1 MFDEARLERLISAH
15 FDRELT
21 AEEKRE
27 LEAMLLSSSKA
38 RQLFLDRAE
47 WHGLLREQAMQAGGA
62 DLLEEVSPPEKKVVP
77 FARRAWIA
85 AGLAACLALGWWLLP
100 FGGDTG
106 PETVAD
112 AATERNEVALL
123 GQAVDVEWDGASF
136 TPGSALP
143 KGLLKIRKGTLRLDF
158 YSGAR
163 VVLEGPASLELLSPD
178 LARLDSG
185 KLTAKVPPPAEGFTV
200 MNANLRV
207 VDRGTEFGMS
217 VGGADDCEVH
227 VFDGEVELQG
237 DVPEATAR
245 ELFEGHALA
254 IRAGKS
260 TAMPADRSSFADPS
274 RMLQAAAR
282 ETEAQWKRWRTESL
296 AFRNAAGLQVY
307 FDFEDLE
314 AGGMILPNRATGG
327 TESSHGSV
335 IGCEQLSGRW
345 ERKSSLGFAKTS
357 DRVRFR
363 MKGTTPSLTV
373 MAWVRVDSLPL
384 DHNALLSMA
393 PDKVGEIHWKLDRA
407 GRLLLGL
414 RASPELAY
422 TSWERLESP
431 PVITPLDFG
440 RWMHLATVIDG
451 EAGVMKHFVNGS
463 EVATAGMKRRVP
475 VQLGFANLGNFDA
488 SSPASPVSGVVRNF
502 NGRIDE
508 FALLTRALTAEEIA
522 AMSGNGSAD

>member
-21 AEEKRE
+21 TEEKRE

-47 WHGLLREQAMQAGGA
+47 WHGLLREQALQSGGA
-62 DLLEEVSPPEKKVVP
+62 GLLDKMTAAETKVIP

-85 AGLAACLALGWWLLP
+85 AGLAACVALGWWLLP
-100 FGGDTG
+100 FGETNR
-106 PETVAD
+106 PQTVAD
-112 AATERNEVALL
+112 AAPARDEVALL

-163 VVLEGPASLELLSPD
+163 VMLEGPASLELLSPD
-178 LARLDSG
+178 LARLDAG

-217 VGGADDCEVH
+217 VGGAGECEVH

-237 DVPEATAR
+237 EVPEATAR
-245 ELFEGHALA
+245 ELFEGHAVA

-260 TAMPADRSSFADPS
+260 TTMPADRNSFADPS
-274 RMLQAAAR
+274 RMVQAAERA
-282 ETEAQWKRWRTESL
+282 TEAQWERWHTESL
-296 AFRNAAGLQVY
+296 AFREAAGLRVY
-307 FDFEDLE
+307 FDFEDLD
-314 AGGMILPNRATGG
+314 AGGMILPNRAAQAGQ
-327 TESSHGSV
+327 SSDGSV
-335 IGCEQLSGRW
+335 IGCELLSGRW
-345 ERKSSLGFAKTS
+345 EKKSALGFAKTS

-363 MKGTTPSLTV
+363 TEGTPLSVTV

-393 PDKVGEIHWKLDRA
+393 PDKVGEIHWKLDKS

-414 RASPELAY
+414 RASPEHAY
-422 TSWERLESP
+422 SSWERLESP

-463 EVATAGMKRRVP
+463 EVASGEIKRRVP

-488 SSPASPVSGVVRNF
+488 SSPASPISGVVRNF

-508 FALLTRALTAEEIA
+508 FALFTRALTAEEIA
-522 AMSGNGSAD
+522 SSL